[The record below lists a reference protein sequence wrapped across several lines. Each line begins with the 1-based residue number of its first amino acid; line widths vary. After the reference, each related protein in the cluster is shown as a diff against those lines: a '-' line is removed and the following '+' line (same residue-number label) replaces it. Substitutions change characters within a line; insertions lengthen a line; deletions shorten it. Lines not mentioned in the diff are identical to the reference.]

1 MADNTGRTQPDRTPD
16 LEETR
21 PRMNPPRTPEGT
33 YGVSVRVGALLALA
47 VLLTR
52 VPFVWCGYGT
62 DSDTWKFASALRE
75 IADTGRYTASRLPG
89 YPLMEWLCAP
99 FAHLGPWGPNLLS
112 AVAAAACAW
121 LAARVFARHG
131 VRDAWLAGAA
141 FVFVPAAYIA
151 GTSSIDYLWAIA
163 FALAAWCEAADGGAG
178 RAGLLLGLA
187 VGTRITSALFVVPLA
202 WLVWNAGGERRLR
215 GVLALGGIGA
225 AVGAAWYVPGF
236 LRYGWNMFTY
246 SEIKGGQ
253 SSALHFLGGML
264 HPGDS
269 GVAWPLVAGQATVL
283 LWGVVGS
290 LAVGLALLSIAWQ
303 TRGGERAARLGP
315 GVGAAVASLVLLE
328 TVVYL
333 RLPHDEG
340 YLLPAVPFAML
351 ALAAWLTPARFRTV
365 CVALLVSPFL
375 FGVDVAPPKKGLTPA
390 HPSRLTLRLPV
401 AAETVVVEP
410 FRGPLLRDL
419 AKRERMRDV
428 ERRLEAW
435 WPQRPPRFRLAA
447 GNMIAMLYYLF
458 PVDPRVAP
466 FARWYSTAERADA
479 RSQGIP
485 LYVLPDVTHRMRIS
499 EGLTST
505 AGLSP
510 LAGAE
515 SE

>member
-1 MADNTGRTQPDRTPD
+1 
-16 LEETR
+16 
-21 PRMNPPRTPEGT
+21 MNLPRTPEAPHVVSLRA
-33 YGVSVRVGALLALA
+33 GVLLAG
-47 VLLTR
+47 VVFLTR
-52 VPFVWCGYGT
+52 LPFVWSGFGT

-89 YPLMEWLCAP
+89 YPVMEWLCTP
-99 FAHLGPWGPNLLS
+99 FARLGPWAPNLLS

-121 LAARVFARHG
+121 LAARLFARHG

-141 FVFVPAAYIA
+141 FVFLPAAYIA

-163 FALAAWCEAADGGAG
+163 FALAAWLDAVDGRAG
-178 RAGLLLGLA
+178 RAGLWLGFA

-202 WLVWNAGGERRLR
+202 WLVWNAGGGRRLR
-215 GVLALGGIGA
+215 RVISVCV
-225 AVGAAWYVPGF
+225 VGASWGAVWYIPGF
-236 LRYGWNMFTY
+236 LRYGWAMFTY

-253 SSALHFLGGML
+253 SSVLHFLGGML

-290 LAVGLALLSIAWQ
+290 AAIALALLSIPWQ
-303 TRGGERAARLGP
+303 PRGSERAARLGP
-315 GVGAAVASLVLLE
+315 GVGAAAAGVVLLE
-328 TVVYL
+328 TVIYL

-340 YLLPAVPFAML
+340 YLLPAVPFMLL
-351 ALAAWLTPARFRTV
+351 ALASWLTPGRFRAV
-365 CVALLVSPFL
+365 CLAGLVSPFL
-375 FGVDVAPPKKGLTPA
+375 LGVDVTPPKKGLTPA
-390 HPSRLTLRLPV
+390 SPSPLTLLLPF
-401 AAETVVVEP
+401 ARETVVIEP
-410 FRGPLLRDL
+410 FRGALLRDL
-419 AKRERMRDV
+419 AKRRRLQEV
-428 ERRLEAW
+428 ARRLEAW
-435 WPQRPPRFRLAA
+435 WPQRPARFRIAA
-447 GNMIAMLYYLF
+447 GNTIAMLYYLF

-466 FARWYSTAERADA
+466 FARWYSAEERADA

-505 AGLSP
+505 AGLLP

-515 SE
+515 LE